1 MTWSRHRTCRTSV
14 WKSER
19 LLLQAT
25 HVSFLY
31 ISSGFGCRS
40 FLLCTAGGISARG
53 LPAPLVP
60 ARESGHQL
68 LHSVVPVKAGISSF
82 ILLSPTGPRMLPA
95 AQ

>member
-40 FLLCTAGGISARG
+40 FLLCTAGGIRARG

-82 ILLSPTGPRMLPA
+82 ILLSP
-95 AQ
+95 